1 MLGMI
6 RGFTLAGGLA
16 LAIAGGTAGM
26 FGDGAYAQDKD
37 RSTRSSSKTEKST
50 KTPKTHK
57 IAIQVSEEKPELMNV
72 ALNNARNIVE
82 HYKSLGENVQI
93 EIIAYGPG
101 LHMFRSDTS
110 PVKQRIAQMS
120 LESPN
125 IVFAACA
132 NTHTRMQKSEE
143 KPITLLSEAKIVP
156 SGVVR
161 LAELQRQG
169 WSYIRP

>member
-6 RGFTLAGGLA
+6 RGFALAGGLA
-16 LAIAGGTAGM
+16 LAIASGTAGM
-26 FGDGAYAQDKD
+26 VGDAANAQDKD
-37 RSTRSSSKTEKST
+37 RSTRSSGKTEKSA

-57 IAIQVSEEKPELMNV
+57 IAIQISEEKPEHMNL

-93 EIIAYGPG
+93 EIVAYGPG

-110 PVKQRIAQMS
+110 PVKQRVAQMS

>member
-1 MLGMI
+1 MI
-6 RGFTLAGGLA
+6 RGSALAAVLA
-16 LAIAGGTAGM
+16 LATTACTAGFM
-26 FGDGAYAQDKD
+26 SDAALAQDKE
-37 RSTRSSSKTEKST
+37 RSARTSSKTEKST

-57 IAIQVSEEKPELMNV
+57 IAIQMSDDKPEQMNL

-82 HYKSLGENVQI
+82 HYKALGENVQI

-101 LHMFRSDTS
+101 LNMLRSDTS
-110 PVKQRIAQMS
+110 PVKQRVAQMS

-132 NTHTRMQKSEE
+132 NTHTNMQKREE